1 MEKLNLSDKVLYWDG
16 NTTLELTEVIQVNKE
31 NSTVKL
37 SNGVVLYRKPSSEGI
52 YNRADYRESIEQ
64 KELNKKRKRKSV
76 STALPIS
83 KSWKY
88 GTGDTERIWKA
99 YQFKR
104 SFANV
109 YDKLKQKV
117 TFTSN
122 LELIFEPEALEFIEK
137 VERKMNK
144 LV

>member
-1 MEKLNLSDKVLYWDG
+1 MEKLNLNDQVLYWDG
-16 NTTLELTEVIQVNKE
+16 STILELTEVTQVNKE

-37 SNGVVLYRKPSSEGI
+37 SNGVVLYRKPSEEGT

-88 GTGDTERIWKA
+88 GTGNTERIWKA

-104 SFANV
+104 KFAHV
-109 YDKLKQKV
+109 YDTLKQKI

-122 LELIFEPEALEFIEK
+122 LELIFEQEALEFIEK
-137 VERKMNK
+137 VEHKMNK